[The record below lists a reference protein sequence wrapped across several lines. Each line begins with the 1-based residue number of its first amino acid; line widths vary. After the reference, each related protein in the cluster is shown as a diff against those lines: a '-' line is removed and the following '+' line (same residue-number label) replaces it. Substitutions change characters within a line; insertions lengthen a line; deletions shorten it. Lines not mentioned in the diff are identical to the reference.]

1 MPSYGFFF
9 RHVRDLKVHDV
20 ETHYLSEEQRPP
32 FVLDDVQD
40 AYFHHIVGQ
49 KAAKSPAFVFS
60 NVKSITV
67 QQCPGA
73 KDSAIQAAKKL
84 EL

>member
-1 MPSYGFFF
+1 
-9 RHVRDLKVHDV
+9 V
-20 ETHYLSEEQRPP
+20 ETHFLSEEQRPP

-40 AYFHHIVGQ
+40 AYFHHVVGQ
-49 KAAKSPAFVFS
+49 KAAKSPAFIFS

-67 QQCPGA
+67 QQCPGV
-73 KDSAIQAAKKL
+73 KDSEIQTAPKQ